1 MFVNLT
7 NHPVERWS
15 VEQRAAAHDNDVRD
29 YPFPNVNPN
38 FTQVEVFQLA
48 QDTFTE
54 VMKLNPDTVLV
65 QGEMTLTFHLVNL
78 FKGAGVKTVCATS
91 QREVV
96 ETVNDNG
103 ETVKNVVF
111 RFVQFREY

>member
-1 MFVNLT
+1 MFINLT
-7 NHPVERWS
+7 NHPSNRWS
-15 VEQRAAAHDNDVRD
+15 QEQRNAAGNNIQD
-29 YPFPNVNPN
+29 YPFPNVNPEMS
-38 FTQVEVFQLA
+38 QIEVFKLA
-48 QDTFTE
+48 QDTFKE
-54 VMKLNPDTVLV
+54 VMSLNPDTVLV

-78 FKGAGVKTVCATS
+78 FKSAGIRTVCATS

-96 ETVNDNG
+96 ETVNDEG